1 MCPNFFEMFICAN
14 LWMVARNHLFFGF
27 FVSPFHKCAQPD
39 SIRSLNGTQV
49 NPTNL

>member
-1 MCPNFFEMFICAN
+1 MCPNFFEMFIHAK
-14 LWMVARNHLFFGF
+14 LRLVARNHLFF
-27 FVSPFHKCAQPD
+27 FVSPFHKCAQAD